1 MKFVDEARIKVQAGD
16 GGNGC
21 VSFRREKYIPFG
33 GPNGGNGGDGGSVY
47 LIANESLNTL
57 SDFRYRRFF
66 QAERGQN
73 GMGRDMTGRTGADLD
88 IPVPVGTVVR
98 DADTGELIGDLI
110 HPDQRLKVAQGGF
123 RGLGNAHFKSST
135 NRTPRQ
141 STPGSP
147 GDLRMLELELK
158 VLADVGLLGLPNAGK
173 STLISQLSH
182 ARPKIADYPFT
193 TLHPNLGVVDVGPLE
208 SYVMA
213 DIPGLIEGA
222 AEGAGLGHRFLK
234 HLQRTRLL
242 LHLVDIAP
250 IDPEHAPADDIHTVE
265 AELEKFSP
273 ELASRPRWL
282 VCNKSDALP
291 PDEAEKRCA
300 DLAKKLDWHAPRFC
314 ISAATGAGTAD
325 LSRAIMQHLKKMDN
339 ESAEIDLMHST
350 EGGNEIDEDH

>member
-47 LIANESLNTL
+47 LVANEALNTL

-73 GMGRDMTGRTGADLD
+73 GMGRDMTGRTGVDLE

-98 DADTGELIGDLI
+98 DADTGELIGDLV
-110 HPDQRLKVAQGGF
+110 HANQRLKVAQGGF
-123 RGLGNAHFKSST
+123 RGLGNTHFKSST

-147 GDLRMLELELK
+147 GELRMLELELK

-208 SYVMA
+208 SFVMA

-250 IDPEHAPADDIHTVE
+250 LDPDHSPEEDIRTVE

-273 ELASRPRWL
+273 ELSARPRWL

-291 PDEAEKRCA
+291 PDEAEQRCTL
-300 DLAKKLDWHAPRFC
+300 LAKKLDWEAPKFC
-314 ISAATGAGTAD
+314 ISAATGEGTAE
-325 LSRAIMQHLKKMDN
+325 LSRAIMQHLKESLDEN
-339 ESAEIDLMHST
+339 QEPGSTHRSAEGT
-350 EGGNEIDEDH
+350 EVNENH